1 MYIKQ
6 ISVYLENNTG
16 SLRALTKT
24 LAEKHIDMLAL
35 SIADTTNFGIAR
47 LVVRSADIEPAVA
60 ALREQGFV
68 AKTTAVVGIAVAN
81 VPGGLDGALAAIE
94 SKGLPIE
101 YMYSLN
107 AVSGS
112 NALMVL
118 RLTAPDEQTDVATLL
133 ADSGITLVAQEDVDK
148 L

>member
-6 ISVYLENNTG
+6 ISVYLENDTG

-35 SIADTTNFGIAR
+35 SIADTTNF
-47 LVVRSADIEPAVA
+47 
-60 ALREQGFV
+60 
-68 AKTTAVVGIAVAN
+68 GIAVAN